1 LITPAIEL
9 LTVSCPSAKRK
20 PGAALRSTATT
31 EMWTQCL
38 HELGSFCLDTPR
50 ITSKQIPPNRPRRK
64 VMPMGVKASRASS
77 MKRNDDPH
85 TTPRARKPGSH
96 DGGFFTGL
104 PVLFSPNGEV
114 EDL

>member
-1 LITPAIEL
+1 
-9 LTVSCPSAKRK
+9 
-20 PGAALRSTATT
+20 
-31 EMWTQCL
+31 
-38 HELGSFCLDTPR
+38 
-50 ITSKQIPPNRPRRK
+50 
-64 VMPMGVKASRASS
+64 MGVKASRASS

-104 PVLFSPNGEV
+104 PVLFSPNGEA